1 MKNPFRSSKSNKH
14 QPIPPGK
21 IIAKPRSDGGYDL
34 SVYYGGFLGWIP
46 AGTVKP
52 GEDVQAAIR
61 NLKRPIV
68 QSQTHA
74 NVQEGKESKGGVNEK
89 PTTAPP
95 DPPKGQGGSLVPC
108 RKCGRRL
115 LKSFTICYECGEKYH
130 LQGPTVDPVPYL
142 EKFESPKDLENILLT
157 SHSREFPEWP
167 TAEKKLRELLFAEH
181 NCDAKYGDDGE
192 RQCGNC
198 GIDFR
203 RDSVDEIEAKTSNRN
218 YRRWQK
224 WSEENPDFWNGI
236 QKGKLPDIIGKE
248 GLCKCDGTGKHPI
261 PGALG

>member
-1 MKNPFRSSKSNKH
+1 MSKMKNRSAKEK
-14 QPIPPGK
+14 QTPIGK
-21 IIAKPRSDGGYDL
+21 IVAKPMSDGGYEL
-34 SVYYGGFLGWIP
+34 IKYYGKNIGWTMAGIVP
-46 AGTVKP
+46 PDGDVKQAMQNLLRPVISIEPDEIKEGTVK
-52 GEDVQAAIR
+52 
-61 NLKRPIV
+61 
-68 QSQTHA
+68 
-74 NVQEGKESKGGVNEK
+74 KGGINEK
-89 PTTAPP
+89 PTCNPP
-95 DPPKGQGGSLVPC
+95 EPPKGQGGSLVPC
-108 RKCGRRL
+108 QKCGRRL
-115 LKSFTICYECGEKYH
+115 VKSFTICYECGEKYH

-142 EKFESPKDLENILLT
+142 ERFESPKDLENILFT
-157 SHSREFPEWP
+157 FHSREFPEWP

-248 GLCKCDGTGKHPI
+248 GPCKCDGTGKHPI
-261 PGALG
+261 PGTLG